1 MNFDLEANIVS
12 WEITKGKIV
21 RVHEFGNFIVH
32 LSKSG
37 KPILIEILDASR
49 FKTKLNKLETIKQV
63 SEAFSN

>member
-21 RVHEFGNFIVH
+21 RVHEFGNFLVH

-37 KPILIEILDASR
+37 KPILIEVLDASR

-63 SEAFSN
+63 SEAFGN

>member
-21 RVHEFGNFIVH
+21 RVHEFGNFLVH

-37 KPILIEILDASR
+37 KPILIEILNASR

-63 SEAFSN
+63 SEAFGN